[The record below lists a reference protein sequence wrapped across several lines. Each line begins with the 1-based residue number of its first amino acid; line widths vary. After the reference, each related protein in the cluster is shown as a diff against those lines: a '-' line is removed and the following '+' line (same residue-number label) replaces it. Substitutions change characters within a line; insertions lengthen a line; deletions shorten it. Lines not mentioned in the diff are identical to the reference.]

1 MAEEEPQNEVAK
13 LRDVLAGNLKLPF
26 LRTPSCY
33 FGHQRAPLFQK
44 YYGKVTN
51 VSNIF
56 HSKHTPVKSVISD
69 SVHKKLPLRVEDL
82 VLV

>member
-1 MAEEEPQNEVAK
+1 MKQQS

-26 LRTPSCY
+26 PGTPSCY

-56 HSKHTPVKSVISD
+56 HSKHTPVKLVISVY
-69 SVHKKLPLRVEDL
+69 VHKK
-82 VLV
+82 